1 MSGWWKAIEEHVA
14 EREENAPDPWG
25 DRPLADAGLT
35 DEQEEFLTGLDDQP
49 RPGRLADEGA
59 PAAGERAG
67 AVVAGADASPDA
79 GETGNSPGDEG
90 EPPGVASPA

>member
-35 DEQEEFLTGLDDQP
+35 DEQEEFLSGLDDQP
-49 RPGRLADEGA
+49 RPGRLTDDGA

-67 AVVAGADASPDA
+67 TATANDVSSDA
-79 GETGNSPGDEG
+79 GETGNSPGDEE